1 MLVQRHATL
10 ALFVFSVLANALT
23 LGPRSNSSEAKPHR
37 WLAKRSE
44 MKRIVVVGGSI
55 GAESHAHCTP
65 HQVRRIDEDIAW
77 MRKLAASAYNFL
89 LKEDSHTTA
98 AYIAWFGA
106 NNTDRK
112 TADAIRREVYDAIW
126 DLGDDT
132 DAYVGELEGYSG
144 AVVLGCP
151 DTTTEPLCE
160 NAVAVANRPGNFARL
175 CPLYFQQSFDYEE
188 QFRSWR
194 MSRTRSLTGAETLLH
209 EMTHLPGV
217 VGSWNTDDIAYEKD
231 KCLLLRDAEM
241 INNADNYMLFA
252 LEVRANPDNAAK
264 QIDMKA
270 EEAKYK
276 IARRLLAEGSS
287 PPVEAPA
294 GGPFGY
300 PGMWIAN
307 QYVAGH
313 FPPYG
318 YSDWPPPWC

>member
-1 MLVQRHATL
+1 MMVQRHATL
-10 ALFVFSVLANALT
+10 ALFIFSVLANALT
-23 LGPRSNSSEAKPHR
+23 LGPRSKSSEAEPHR
-37 WLAKRSE
+37 WLAKRGE
-44 MKRIVVVGGSI
+44 LNRILIVGGSI
-55 GAESHAHCTP
+55 GADSHVHCTP

-106 NNTDRK
+106 NNADRE
-112 TADAIRREVYDAIW
+112 TADRIREIYDGIW
-126 DLGDDT
+126 DLGNET
-132 DAYVGELEGYSG
+132 DAYVGELEPSSG
-144 AVVLGCP
+144 AVVIGCP
-151 DTTTEPLCE
+151 DTTTLPLCE
-160 NAVAVANRPGNFARL
+160 EAVAVGIRSKNLVRL
-175 CPLYFQQSFDYEE
+175 CPLYFEQSFDYEE
-188 QFRSWR
+188 QFKSWR
-194 MSRTRSLTGAETLLH
+194 MWRTRSLTGAEALLH

-217 VGSWNTDDIAYEKD
+217 AGSWDTVDIAYEED
-231 KCLLLRDAEM
+231 KCLLLSDAEM
-241 INNADNYMLFA
+241 IQNADNYMLFA

-264 QIDMKA
+264 QIDMEA

-300 PGMWIAN
+300 PGMWIGN
-307 QYVAGH
+307 QYAAGR

-318 YSDWPPPWC
+318 YSNWPPPWC